1 MGSSAWDRLVDEAD
15 RVTLSANMPEKAEGL
30 LLRYFVPGRPA
41 NLANRRMHYMERAR
55 VVAQERSLARLIG
68 ASEMVRQRVP
78 KAQEKRKL
86 VLTLMLAG
94 RLLDAD
100 NAYSAGKP
108 YADSTQDC
116 GLIVRDD
123 LEWCDMVVQQR
134 KVRYRDAQGILVE
147 VWRAD

>member
-1 MGSSAWDRLVDEAD
+1 MGVAAWDRLVDEASM
-15 RVTLSANMPEKAEGL
+15 TLSADMSEKPDGL
-30 LLRYFVPGRPA
+30 LARYFVPGRPA

-55 VVAQERSLARLIG
+55 IVAQERSLARLIG

-94 RLLDAD
+94 RLLDTD
-100 NAYSAGKP
+100 NSYSAGKP
-108 YADSTQDC
+108 YFDSTQDC

-123 LEWCDMVVQQR
+123 PEWCDMVVQQR
-134 KVRYRDAQGILVE
+134 KVRYRDAQGVYIE

>member
-15 RVTLSANMPEKAEGL
+15 PVTLSANMPEKAEGL

-55 VVAQERSLARLIG
+55 IVAQERSVARLIG
-68 ASEMVRQRVP
+68 ASEMTRHRVP
-78 KAQEKRKL
+78 KAKERRKL

-94 RLLDAD
+94 RLLDVD
-100 NAYSAGKP
+100 NSWSAIKP
-108 YADSTQDC
+108 YADSATDC
-116 GLIVRDD
+116 GLVVDD
-123 LEWCDMVVQQR
+123 SGEWCEMVVQQR
-134 KVRYRDAQGILVE
+134 KVRYRDAQGVCIE

>member
-1 MGSSAWDRLVDEAD
+1 M
-15 RVTLSANMPEKAEGL
+15 TLSADMSEKPDGL
-30 LLRYFVPGRPA
+30 LARYFVPGRPA

-55 VVAQERSLARLIG
+55 IVAQERSLARLIG

-94 RLLDAD
+94 RLLDVD
-100 NAYSAGKP
+100 NAYSASKP
-108 YADSTQDC
+108 YCDGTQDC
-116 GLIVRDD
+116 GLLKDD
-123 LEWCDMVVQQR
+123 GPEWCEMVVQQR
-134 KVRYRDAQGILVE
+134 KVRYRDAQGVYIE